1 MIFKEGTTFHFGL
14 ARILVFGILLLD
26 LLLDDLPA
34 LASMPAE
41 AFLARGVLGWLPASW
56 LEAILQPGFYHG
68 FPIVYGGI
76 LLLGLFGFG
85 PAWLVTGLA
94 LLGTTLFHGLA
105 RGFGGHVNHQEL
117 IMLHSLFFFL
127 SSRSYS
133 AVSVNALLWKRPA
146 DETDNE
152 ASRFLLRALCYW
164 VMMTYFMIGVARLQ
178 TSDWR
183 VYGTNAMTF
192 YALLHSAKWNFWDFS
207 LARDLLQQPMFD
219 LFLRLTFPLATVLEL
234 AAPLAIMVRRLVWPL
249 LISLWLFHI
258 SILLCMNIFFW
269 QNMLMLLLPLL
280 GWYSDRRW
288 QPAGSAEKPLIVF
301 YDAAC
306 GLCDGFIRH
315 VAAADRA
322 GLLRFA
328 PLNGAT
334 AAEHHISMPENRAE
348 WTIIAADG
356 DKVLDRSDAA
366 LAILARTSLWADI
379 ADLAVIIPR
388 ALRDSVYRFVARW
401 RHKVP
406 LRKDACELPPL
417 ELRRKLLP

>member
-26 LLLDDLPA
+26 LLVDDLPA

-41 AFLARGVLGWLPASW
+41 AFLPRGVLGWLPASW
-56 LEAILQPGFYHG
+56 LETILQPGFYHG
-68 FPIVYGGI
+68 FTLVYGGI
-76 LLLGLFGFG
+76 LLVGLCGFG
-85 PAWLVTGLA
+85 PAWMITGLSM
-94 LLGTTLFHGLA
+94 LCTLLFHGLA

-127 SSRSYS
+127 SSRSYA
-133 AVSVNALLWKRPA
+133 AVSLNALLWKRPA
-146 DETDNE
+146 DETDHE
-152 ASRFLLRALCYW
+152 ASRLLLRALCFW
-164 VMMTYFMIGVARLQ
+164 VMLTYFMIGVARLQ

-207 LARDLLQQPMFD
+207 LARDVLQQPWFD
-219 LFLRLTFPLATVLEL
+219 LFLRVSFPLATVLEL
-234 AAPLAIMVRRLVWPL
+234 AAPLAVMVRRLVWPL
-249 LISLWLFHI
+249 VISLWLFHI
-258 SILLCMNIFFW
+258 AILLCMNIFFW

-280 GWYSDRRW
+280 GWYADRRW
-288 QPAGSAEKPLIVF
+288 QPSGSADKPLIVF

-315 VAAADRA
+315 VATADHA

-328 PLNGAT
+328 PLNGIT
-334 AAEHHISMPENRAE
+334 AQEHHISMPENRAE
-348 WTIIAADG
+348 WTIIAAEG
-356 DKVLDRSDAA
+356 NKVLDRSDAA
-366 LAILARTSLWADI
+366 LAILAKTSLWADI

-388 ALRDSVYRFVARW
+388 ALRDKVYRIVARW
-401 RHKVP
+401 RHMVP
-406 LRKDACELPPL
+406 LKKDACELPPL